1 MKGYQHSIFFLLL
14 LVIVFFPLW
23 VGTGL
28 LQWDAITL
36 HLPWRFFV
44 TESWKNGLLPAWNP
58 FMNGGFPQM
67 ADPATWYP
75 IGHLF
80 ALFSPYNGTSL
91 NVEYLFHL
99 WWAATGF
106 YRLASSFQLSR
117 FTSML
122 LASCFMLSGFF
133 ISNAQH
139 LGWLIGLAWFVWC
152 FWALR
157 KWLKTC
163 NWTYLIALCL
173 FVFLMLSGGY
183 PGITIV
189 GGYVMLFQVI
199 IHVINTRK
207 AETIHWRKLSWQ
219 ALVGLLV
226 LASLSAVV
234 VVPSMELS
242 SVFRTEGLS
251 LDANNW
257 GLLSGA
263 LSFPS
268 LLTMLSPLGASIN
281 QTDFWQA
288 DFALINSYF
297 GLLPLMGLVAAFLLF
312 KTQKSPVYLLLI
324 AVFFMCLGLAED
336 LPFRL
341 WLRHLPFW
349 DVFRFSSL
357 FRGFAILFFL
367 LAAGF
372 GLDFLFKKENTKSL
386 KISVGT
392 VFVFFLAFTLYA
404 IKTVN
409 FSVPFSWDSVW
420 VRMAIHGGIQLVF
433 LALFFVI
440 MHTKRWK
447 NALLILVLLDLGVA
461 TYWNARATVFQTW
474 DVSAVNDGIAQLP
487 KDFPVPSLHEPI
499 KKFDEGFFYQSSMHL
514 WGNLPTMHKTPSL
527 VGNSPYYFDYQKEA
541 NQLGYVKKASIH
553 PVAFFHA
560 GDLKKSA
567 VIDSAQVQPLS
578 HQDFYFS
585 EYTPQRW
592 QVEAQLPTSGVV
604 VLLQNDYFHWKVSV
618 DGKSADKIRVNGT
631 FMGVRV
637 PTGKHTLLFE
647 FAPPYLLPLAVFHW
661 GAFASIL
668 GFLLFRRMKNRKSFS
683 ANSVQ

>member
-1 MKGYQHSIFFLLL
+1 MKAYQHSIFFLLL

-75 IGHLF
+75 IGYLF

-91 NVEYLFHL
+91 NLEYLFHL
-99 WWAATGF
+99 WWAALGF
-106 YRLASSFQLSR
+106 YRLTISFQLQKY
-117 FTSML
+117 TAL
-122 LASCFMLSGFF
+122 LLGSCFMLSGFF
-133 ISNAQH
+133 IGNAQH
-139 LGWLIGLAWFVWC
+139 LGWLIGLTWFVWC
-152 FWALR
+152 FWTLR
-157 KWLKTC
+157 KWLQTC
-163 NWTYLIALCL
+163 DWSYLVALCL

-189 GGYVMLFQVI
+189 AGYVLLFQVI
-199 IHVINTRK
+199 IHVIKTR
-207 AETIHWRKLSWQ
+207 ETLKTHWRKMGSQ
-219 ALVGLLV
+219 ALVGLIILV
-226 LASLSAVV
+226 GLSAVV
-234 VVPSMELS
+234 VVPSIELS

-263 LSFPS
+263 LSLPS
-268 LLTMLSPLGASIN
+268 LLTLLSPLGASIN
-281 QTDFWQA
+281 QTEFWQA

-312 KTQKSPVYLLLI
+312 KTQKIPVYLLLI

-341 WLRHLPFW
+341 WLRYLPFW

-357 FRGFAILFFL
+357 FRGFAIVFFL
-367 LAAGF
+367 LSAGF
-372 GLDFLFKKENTKSL
+372 GLEFLFKSKNTQAL
-386 KISVGT
+386 TISVGT

-404 IKTVN
+404 LKAVN
-409 FSVPFSWDSVW
+409 FSVPFSWDSLW

-440 MHTKRWK
+440 IHQKRWK
-447 NALLILVLLDLGVA
+447 YTLLVLLIFDVGIS
-461 TYWNARATVFQTW
+461 TFWNARATVFQKF
-474 DVSAVNDGIAQLP
+474 DVSAVNNGIDQIP
-487 KDFPVPSLHEPI
+487 QGFPVPSVQEPI
-499 KKFDEGFFYQSSMHL
+499 KKFDEGFFYRPEMHL
-514 WGNLPTMHKTPSL
+514 WANLPTMHKTPSL
-527 VGNSPYYFDYQKEA
+527 VGNSPYYFNYQKEA
-541 NQLGYVKKASIH
+541 NKLGYVKKASFH
-553 PVAFFHA
+553 PVAFFQA
-560 GDLKKSA
+560 GALKNA
-567 VIDSAQVQPLS
+567 QIIDSANVLLLS
-578 HQDFYFS
+578 SEAFRIS
-585 EYTPQRW
+585 EYAPSKW
-592 QVEAQLPTSGVV
+592 QIKADLPTSGVV

-631 FMGVRV
+631 FIGVRV
-637 PTGKHTLLFE
+637 PTGKHTLHFE
-647 FAPPYLLPLAVFHW
+647 FNPSYLLPLAIIHW
-661 GAFASIL
+661 GTFASIL
-668 GFLLFRRMKNRKSFS
+668 GFLLFRIVKNRKSFS